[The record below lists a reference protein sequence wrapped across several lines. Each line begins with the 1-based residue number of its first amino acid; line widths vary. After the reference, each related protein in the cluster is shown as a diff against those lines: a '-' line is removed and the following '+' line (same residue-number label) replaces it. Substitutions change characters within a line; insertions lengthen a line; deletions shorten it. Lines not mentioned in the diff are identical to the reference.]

1 MKFIDH
7 KANES
12 GCLRKNLLIWVKK
25 NYKEKLKLIFNLGN
39 LGDLNKPP
47 TPKILSNPNHKITK
61 HLLYIYSM
69 ESFIYQDLNRA
80 CRDQDVT

>member
-1 MKFIDH
+1 MKFVDH

-12 GCLRKNLLIWVKK
+12 GCQSKNLLLWVKK
-25 NYKEKLKLIFNLGN
+25 NYKEKWKLIFNLAN
-39 LGDLNKPP
+39 LGDLNKPL
-47 TPKILSNPNHKITK
+47 TPRILSNPNHKITK

>member
-7 KANES
+7 KGKES
-12 GCLRKNLLIWVKK
+12 GCKQKNLLLWIKK
-25 NYKEKLKLIFNLGN
+25 NYKDKWKFIFNLAN
-39 LGDLNKPP
+39 LGDLDKPL

-69 ESFIYQDLNRA
+69 ETFIY
-80 CRDQDVT
+80 